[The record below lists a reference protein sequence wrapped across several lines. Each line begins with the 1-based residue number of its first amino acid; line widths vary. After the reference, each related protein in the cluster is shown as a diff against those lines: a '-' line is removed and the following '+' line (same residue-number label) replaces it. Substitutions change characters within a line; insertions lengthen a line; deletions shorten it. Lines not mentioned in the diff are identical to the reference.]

1 MQASNKPVKIKGKG
15 VKSRK
20 VVEQISKPSPMGVR
34 VVPRIDTAMKNKA
47 DAAAN
52 KLLKA
57 KVSNT
62 NIPIILWGVYLIT
75 YFILNCS
82 SVL

>member
-1 MQASNKPVKIKGKG
+1 MQALNKPVKIKGKG

-20 VVEQISKPSPMGVR
+20 VVEQMSKPSPMGQR
-34 VVPRIDTAMKNKA
+34 VVPKIDTAMKNKA

-62 NIPIILWGVYLIT
+62 IKPILLLCTV
-75 YFILNCS
+75 
-82 SVL
+82 